1 MSKVRADIIFAV
13 IILFIAV
20 LALFFRNLLIAETP
34 ISLGKDILAMN
45 PRVFPNLVLIFI
57 SIITS
62 IFLYIELKKD
72 KREKLNDLKKIPYFA
87 FFRQASFIF
96 LAIIS
101 ALALT
106 KLGFTLTMFFLM
118 SLTSI
123 LLGNRNIIQ
132 ILIIS
137 SATPVTFYILVTHI
151 LRTQL
156 PEVDIIQRLLL
167 PILQNLP
174 SV

>member
-1 MSKVRADIIFAV
+1 
-13 IILFIAV
+13 
-20 LALFFRNLLIAETP
+20 
-34 ISLGKDILAMN
+34 
-45 PRVFPNLVLIFI
+45 
-57 SIITS
+57 
-62 IFLYIELKKD
+62 
-72 KREKLNDLKKIPYFA
+72 
-87 FFRQASFIF
+87 
-96 LAIIS
+96 
-101 ALALT
+101 
-106 KLGFTLTMFFLM
+106 MFFLM